1 MQKLWVGK
9 ELGGFKDKK
18 ECEKNF
24 LAKAGVRSTCRGLV
38 GEGKAF
44 AFYSKLTEELFEGFK

>member
-1 MQKLWVGK
+1 MEGSRT
-9 ELGGFKDKK
+9 KK
-18 ECEKNF
+18 NAKKNF
-24 LAKAGVRSTCRGLV
+24 LAKAGVRGTCRGLV